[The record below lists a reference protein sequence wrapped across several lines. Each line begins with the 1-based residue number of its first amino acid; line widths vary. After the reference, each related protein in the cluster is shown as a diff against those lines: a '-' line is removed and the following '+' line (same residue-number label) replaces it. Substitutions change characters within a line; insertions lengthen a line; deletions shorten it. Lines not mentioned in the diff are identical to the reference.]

1 MGSNCCKGD
10 ASGKPVVRSGSSVY
24 SRSRAGAKL
33 NERFTT
39 LQSAGGVRLSITAAR
54 SGDSGVY
61 TLQASN
67 AAGKDTTRVRVEVTP
82 DEMPTGDDPPT
93 FLRRLQDLTVKVG
106 TRTRFLVEIVSSTE
120 CRVTWYRNDRRLME
134 AERIALVRD
143 GNFWCADVSAVSVED
158 AGRWTCTAENI
169 GGRASCSAH
178 LNVLVPKAYKRP
190 EFVEE
195 LRALLTEQGTVSLEC
210 KVVGVPTPV
219 LRWFKDSREI
229 KAGDV
234 FALTANAEDPTSL
247 GTYTCEAVNCMGRAY
262 SSSKVQVVGRASRE
276 GSARPATGGII
287 EPPPIFTKEL
297 EDQFVRICEPLTLS
311 CQIVV
316 PPWPRSVVWYNK
328 EGKVEASDKYHIL
341 EDGVGGYFIEIQTSE
356 FADEGEW
363 KCVATSAG
371 GRVGISTCYVSM
383 DVPKNYRK
391 PRFMENLQAVLTEEG
406 LVSFE
411 CKVVGFPTPVL
422 SWFKDGQ
429 ELKPGDVY
437 QLTGTNSLGSYCC
450 IAKNFMG
457 QASSSAEL
465 TVEDIQNQLNEEEK
479 LQLFSKN
486 QAPKFLKGLKSVEAK
501 IDEPFRFMIK
511 VAIPPEPKVLWY
523 RDEQPVDESSRCH
536 LGHEERGVFVLDIQN
551 LEFMDQAEWKC
562 VAMNDYGQS
571 VTSCFLKLVI
581 PRHYKKPRFLEN
593 LQAILSDEGAVNL
606 ECKVIGVPQP
616 VLKWYK
622 DGEELKPG
630 DIHRIISGQDG
641 TCCLGT
647 YTCEAQNCMGIA
659 ASSASLLGFEDSVKA
674 KNKKQVDDQALQRNL
689 SLSTIHE
696 ERTSQMYD
704 TPVGDITLDDKG
716 EISFSFDGKEVS
728 VSLYETPDLTEEE
741 ALQIVEMYADQ
752 LSENVTEHNVVELPP
767 LRFVKE
773 TSTSGNLLMEAIII
787 DVSPEYFT
795 SPEEDLRT
803 EADIEDISIA
813 DENGQLQLSLDQ
825 DANGEDYLEKTIALL
840 SEECADIP
848 KKIERKKSDS
858 QKSADDYFSL
868 SHDRSLSTD
877 KKDDDTQILSESEL
891 QSFASAHSTA
901 KPKSKSSKPSLEDGQ
916 ESSDFTKTVVLRED
930 IKGQLPES
938 NSAEGQR
945 ESNSSRGLRKSISR
959 EKSAVKETAAVEAV
973 QKSSLI
979 TENIKLNMMAMSSS
993 LTKVMNAIQIIE
1005 RDIILK
1011 SELMSVAATA
1021 TKSLEIINSLITP
1034 LSEIHS
1040 ITDAVIELVNEPS
1053 EIISSLFN
1061 RLPQSLRMLEQS
1073 LTIVEKCIDFENEN
1087 KTLVKK
1093 TCLLLIEKC
1102 GETLKDL
1109 ITTVNTISYEECA
1122 LIDDICSDNI
1132 KAASEN
1138 ILKSL
1143 KLSMDA
1149 SMKDK
1154 ILNEPSDISMQE
1166 ANLESKHLNH
1176 TQRVLYALKSSLKSV
1191 LLIIEGSD
1199 NMPKNFAGI
1208 RNSEIILDEISTP
1221 IQELQNSLE
1230 QIELLSVSEASSNL
1244 PHYNT
1249 QIIETVMSSIL
1260 ELRTAFEKLSNEKE
1274 NKIQEVLVDIK
1285 DYINDISSQLVTFE
1299 ERNGKF
1305 DILNSDNKL
1314 EVLQTMAQILISLEN
1329 SLSILDPIP
1338 IIKTHMSDFHK
1349 NLTKLLENVIESND
1363 SRKYFSL
1370 LEICNDVNRINTS
1383 LNNMESR
1390 QMLSLAVISNT
1401 LKIIKNSSHLFVF
1414 DDSLKG
1420 SVLNNINDLLLHI
1433 EENINL
1439 IEETSINV
1447 ESEKVV
1453 DLSIKQFE
1461 KDKLNVI
1468 LEHLQRSIVEIS
1480 KVNAFENVGD
1490 LNIAHVLQNINPT
1503 LTEIQCCLAS
1513 LNINTVE
1520 NPESVCD
1527 ISVSSFSESIAHP
1540 LYELQHNICVLNEVI
1555 CESARNLEINKL
1567 TVFAEPLI
1575 HLQTTLEI
1583 LQNDLISQ
1591 YDELTSNSEIM
1602 GSVANSVDNL
1612 QSCIVIIQEHDIVEV
1627 ADDMSTLADISAI
1640 KTTADIVMPIEEY
1653 MVPTIEKVKIEESSD
1668 ICSIGS
1674 QTISVQAL
1682 QTLHQHIINIK
1693 ALNIEQDFKKIC
1705 DDNKTIDFELLLSDL
1720 EIIDSIIMGM
1730 LHPIEMDIHQ
1740 QTQVSPSR
1748 LALLVQPFINIQ
1760 HTLSNLNM
1768 KDKPIYKEVTETHSQ
1783 ANNFNDILFHLK
1795 SDLTAF
1801 LNVLQ
1806 EAVEIVD
1813 NVFDKATKKVALV
1826 QISMK
1831 LENLL
1836 SESDVGSVDPFL
1848 KREVINLHT
1857 NINDTLDVINSD
1869 NEIAENLNEIT
1880 DKLNQTLPKIQEEVF
1895 NFTVHNLSHEAK
1907 IAELLTEIEQNVVTL
1922 EHFDEKYATQTSQT
1936 DQITQTAN
1944 ATKVDSVI
1952 ELNQIGTDLVTT
1964 VKKEIKE
1971 STEKDRKLVDEF
1983 IIRFTKELSL
1993 LDYLYKNPISLKNII
2008 KSLQVFYDLNR
2019 RFDEFK
2025 SCYHNNLPEEGER
2038 LLQSFVLNVEDYL
2051 KVVQT
2056 TLNQNISNQSELLFD
2071 IPFTK
2076 MKEGEQFLKNILQ
2089 SESDFALRETF
2100 ITILEAME
2108 TLKPFQDELKS
2119 KLVEELSTFDPTKL
2133 PKDKIDIIDINE
2145 KLTSFF
2151 IEQATNSLGGPIKQ
2165 VYDKIVA
2172 LLQKQE
2178 DLKDIS
2184 AKVDALLQQ
2193 MEQHIEIIEIVEE
2206 VSAIIKIEDLKETAS
2221 IVRELRDSIAGA
2233 ETATEG
2239 DSEKCS
2245 LMNSDQTQLTDKL
2258 QKALTCLQS
2267 QVLDSTQ
2274 DTTSVKA
2281 DIRQQIIDVVSDLQQ
2296 DLAQLNDISVE
2307 NLAQHDTN
2315 MTQDIEHENDKIV
2328 ADNSYE
2334 TTNGIVITDKLQ
2346 SLSEVKDE
2354 CNKQICVLE
2363 DMLTTEKPLEMLV
2376 QNIQEYLRHDFSE
2389 VDQEFASLLNYE
2401 AIEITRDMIQQF
2413 CQESDLSEII
2423 SMNTTESFFI
2433 SDEKQKILSDLH
2445 NSLQNVF
2452 TYEPAKLLNEVV
2464 IEDKLQEFKHVVENL
2479 CTAIESVQNLRN
2491 IATTSSVE
2499 SNILCQDI
2507 PNDLDS
2513 SKLLKVCQID
2523 DPRHTISETETI
2535 ICEPGEKSK
2544 EVKINQLNQE
2554 KLLKKQDTKPSLE
2567 LNELIYEDIT
2577 SKKDEAEHT
2586 SLGIEESKEPIE
2598 QKEGQLA
2605 LCISDYISEEV
2616 TETLKKMVP
2625 YLTIENLEKSHV
2637 IANQLFGLSIVT
2649 NFDDSNYQDLTEKK
2663 IDMSYQLS
2671 EALILIYEEICGF
2684 AKILPTSVKQD
2695 AIEKA
2700 MSSIKNL
2707 NDALQTNI
2715 ISEQCILSEQVTE
2728 LDRKSSNID
2737 SQDVNTIKTSQSIEN
2752 LNSIAQVE
2760 SQETFNTCTEKI
2772 NEITVQDIK
2781 KSDDSLANPLVSVLE
2796 PLCPSSDPEQELS
2809 SIQMLETLLQEVNEC
2824 IDLSLTNVE
2833 YSEILENDLDEIQ
2846 SVIIKLKCDF
2856 DGTTNETLNETL
2868 EDLECNVRSVQL
2880 QINEQSA
2887 PALLKEACLNLQVI
2901 VSSLN
2906 ENELKP
2912 KKEKALTSQINNVME
2927 SCQNDSDQTIDLL
2940 DKACILEKTLEY
2952 ENVFLCMDNI
2962 KNTIKSLRNSFVGNA
2977 ETLIVEGI
2985 EVMQQLDQ
2993 IEEKIFS
3000 LEKDVDKLEFIDT
3013 NAKDNVI
3020 SAMHSVYGT
3029 ISNMRGAVSSI
3040 QKHYM
3045 YENYGKPTQN
3055 MLKSLKNVGI
3065 ISKQQLGNVS
3075 SWKQCANIF
3084 RKVLN
3089 HFEDIK
3095 FYINFDR
3102 TARIPNDAAFTKIIL
3117 QEVVTALDGIQNLND
3132 INAQVYKTIEILSNY
3147 VKERRFFIEDRT
3159 TLEVKEKIPIFK
3171 DLSTAILKATEDIKL
3186 QLQDLKTIQSNNLEQ
3201 DIVEM
3206 NSENTDTLCVD
3217 SAKENEKPIK
3227 AIIQEE
3233 ETLQIASSNTIP
3245 VLFEDCE
3252 KIGDKKMNLNE
3263 EEQVIV
3269 KSNECKNHNDDITT
3283 ETVQDIKS
3291 IHTESKNTQEA
3302 ASCEGN
3308 LNQPVLKY
3316 DEVVVLKDKN
3326 EENIDNNQ
3334 EIQSCLTEGANMNV
3348 YLSSANVN
3356 ELQCEGIS
3364 KVSVLDNVLEYENKN
3379 NCDSGDQTI
3388 NDNLT
3393 NKEIDMASISKSEK
3407 TEGNIN
3413 TTNNLEK
3420 DNSIDNI
3427 IKDDKEN
3434 EYQLLESSTTPTTSK
3449 IILEKQ
3455 LQSEIPSEN
3464 CEFNKQVETHE
3475 IVKETEEAGFF
3486 IDSIIKDMDEKP
3498 IDDDSNFGEKPRTEL
3513 KNQHDIT
3520 DVENFVDSAI
3530 VKDDGYNQ
3538 FEEVNLLQGAENI
3551 STLKIALTEKD
3562 TACRSDDV
3570 STVVVKDDNIDI
3582 HGNEPETLKPDLHDV
3597 NKSQPLIKAED
3608 EPNDNSQKIFAV
3620 TTNVDTNKN
3629 RSLNE
3634 TENVIDI
3641 INNNKETNS
3650 EFMCDEL
3657 NNNQS
3662 REEKKLEEGHIK
3674 LNKGIECSLQE
3685 DVLQICELIVD
3696 NENSHIKVATVID
3709 NECENSIS
3717 ITQVKVEVCS
3727 SKDDTKN
3734 MNKYEE
3740 ELITNKQH
3748 IVEDKAIEQVGD
3760 YKVEGDLRKNTID
3773 EEERNENF
3781 KSNDNNN
3788 LSDNSLKKEMLPVD
3802 INENIS
3808 TLEAINLNCSN
3819 INING
3824 TSNTTHNVE
3833 VCEVDL
3839 LSNRDSDQK
3848 EDLVICP
3855 VDQQAPLTK
3864 CLESESVHMVNDT
3877 VDINKRHQINEVKQD
3892 LPVDLISESD
3902 NSKSEC
3908 KANVSEI
3915 SVKSDEMDLKVGN
3928 ENEDE
3933 VNLILQIKQED
3944 LLDIPNVT
3952 TDYQVILSKKVDEN
3966 EENPLIKDNSEQKK
3980 DTHFVD
3986 YSTVKNISANIA
3998 EEIQQK
4004 EIADES
4010 PEIHV
4015 NEKNIKDIDEEN
4027 LTTDTNY
4034 HSDNEA
4040 MKDKINQNI
4049 EQKTITVNNEDFSDH
4064 KAIDKVEEKELTK
4077 SIVIESGSQNELNE
4091 DIEKEKQASSTNL
4104 FGGLDSDPE
4113 NIKLRASPSVK
4124 NASVEGDSKNELDS
4138 QNKNNFSDEIQKQE
4152 VTSANEKYLDSVH
4165 EIASNKTLDKINVS
4179 DVIENPII
4187 KDNIINDDDD
4197 VINENKKLLVN
4208 NEQTEINKQDM
4219 LKLALEREAF
4229 SSDQLMKDNDE
4240 LAVNIGTK
4248 SDEKQNLSVELI
4260 DHEESNICN
4269 RRTLE
4274 GAETCLDHEKDISTS
4289 EEQPQLGSNIIKS
4302 DSNKQEELNQE
4313 ELIIKENQEELIIK
4327 EIDAEA
4333 EVNKKRDKIIS
4344 EEPEIQLDTQNKG
4357 FESNA
4362 HENIDITEKNEL
4374 FAQEIQTKNTA
4385 VNENDTNTQ
4394 VQDTKAQSLEK
4405 VFPPKTQLHTGD
4417 EICTDDETH
4426 LTEKELIKDIKED
4439 RSEKNHS
4446 QKVAIEEKDT
4456 SKNLEPVGYDDVEN
4470 KYQSPSDTK
4479 LVELNNEPFDRNQEE
4494 TQKEN
4499 DGNTS
4504 QVPKNSL
4511 KHENNIGATD
4521 NFQNINKELAQEQVI
4536 ESDDICDDKELSKNF
4551 NTLKQDT
4558 TNICEEISGPENK
4571 EKKAGFIKDEIEGS
4585 GIKINDKSCD
4595 ENNTDK
4601 NAGEVKSSNDR
4612 EKKIKVSKKK
4622 SKLERNQTHEKVI
4635 DSNVE
4640 TNKDALTKRKITK
4653 DDTKVEVKDTG
4664 FENNLN
4670 LSVNDKQIQ
4679 DVITTN
4685 VTYATDNENKP
4696 TLTAET
4702 NNYSTEFNKSSTEI
4716 NQAIQE
4722 HDGEKVDFTKN
4733 INHQQEGILEPGRH
4747 EDNAS
4752 SKVGPIFIDHSNVD
4766 NSLYFARPPNYIPK
4780 SYDINEFKGSETSI
4794 QNKNPTIYKAQ
4805 TLLHDYKSR
4814 ASYTSNIDQTD
4825 ESSNGPAETQREWS
4839 RARSMAASEPRST
4852 TSEKR
4857 AVRDLKRKP
4866 VFSTFLTDR
4875 TAVES
4880 SRVKLTCSILSL
4892 SDPLITWYKNGIL
4905 LDDKQKFRSKCVD
4918 GLITLEVLNAVPSD
4932 SGEYSCTVEN
4942 ENGTVTSSAN
4952 LKVYPSFESS
4962 PIPPTFTRSIREVY
4976 HSFENELVL
4985 ECRIRGQPLPSITW
4999 YKNDK
5004 PITLSERYQAHY
5016 LADGVCRLTINSPTP
5031 EDSGKYTCHAE
5042 SSIWS
5047 DEISHNVQFDG
5058 KENSISRNI
5067 VTLEKVN
5074 LTRQAMESRKPHFT
5088 NVISD
5093 YKVVSGGTIGLQV
5106 EIKGSPTRVEWLR
5119 DGSSVLE
5126 TYRNAQTYFDRGIYT
5141 LALSDVT
5148 ERETGL
5154 YTCRAWSS
5162 HGNVDMNAAITVV
5175 QPNQV
5180 DGKPAVIVSRPA
5192 KDILISVGE
5201 DINISFR
5208 VQGEPKPK
5216 VFFMKGLRDVT
5227 YSQRVCKMTSDDY
5240 MKFTLK
5246 RSVISDAGTYCI
5258 LARNAYGCDR
5268 AFVTVVIRQRA
5279 TSENL
5284 VSDWTYPMDDLAISP
5299 LDRNYKVVP
5308 DRIPSE
5314 PSVIEGGKNWVSLA
5328 WPKPDCQTRAP
5339 ILAYKVESWLIG
5351 KEGGARWTEL
5361 GITPRNSF
5369 DAFNLKQEEEYHF
5382 RVTPRNR
5389 YGWGESVQTST
5400 PIGIGLSGERPEFI
5414 EILPG
5419 QSKVLVGETATLCCS
5434 FKGKPTP
5441 EIVWMKNGHEIEEN
5455 TKRIKITQNNL
5466 KACLTIENVNI
5477 EDEGRYS
5484 CEATNIHGRSSTYA
5498 RMTVI
5503 TDRNIWEADA
5513 KLKRERSAGLDG
5525 EYPPQFTMRLR
5536 DRRVQATYPVR
5547 LTCQVVGS
5555 PAPTIVWFKNG
5566 EEITTDDRHSMS
5578 QDEFFYTLEIAP
5590 TTLDDGGVYE
5600 VMARNNSGAISC
5612 RCSLVVDKGIRAYI
5626 APEFCCGLEPL
5637 YQLKEGE
5644 ELRISAIVEAYPSV
5658 GVCWYRDGVRLRPSR
5673 RAVMTLDRDG
5683 QIELAL
5689 AAVTSRD
5696 AGVYTCTA
5704 SNEVGRVS
5712 TSGKVEII
5720 AEENNVDNMNAPP
5733 IFVSDETSRALYSN
5747 EPRFLRKPRSS
5758 EAREGDTV
5766 IIVCEVIGDPKP
5778 EVYWLRDFLK
5788 PDYYRDA
5795 KHFKRIGAGPEY
5807 RFEIPHAKFD
5817 YTGTYSVVAKNIH
5830 GEAKAIISLQ
5840 ILARD
5845 PNSKEDVHNIRYG
5858 LVEEIPR
5865 FEKELT
5871 DLLCYDGDA
5880 IEFECRIAANPDPF
5894 IRWYHYTE
5902 VVPDCP
5908 DFVTSYDRGTA
5919 RLKIN
5924 QVTAEDEGTYKCE
5937 ASNSLGKATS
5947 SACLVVYPPGEP
5959 NTLSQNLRRPPAL
5972 LSAASTP
5979 RSTPRTTPARSL
5991 STTPCPD
5998 SRRLCSPTR
6007 EIAPKFY
6014 TYPFNRVAEEGDTV
6028 VFQCAVKGL
6037 PPPWATWDKDGI
6049 IITASPRINI
6059 KEKDEMFR
6067 ILEIEEVTIEDVGLY
6082 RITLE
6087 NDYGRAEASARL
6099 EIISGKG
6106 KFHGTT
6112 RSFSASPSRRPLT
6125 YRRRTPSFSRFD

>member
-1 MGSNCCKGD
+1 MEPPSFSADPHVLRAALGAD
-10 ASGKPVVRSGSSVY
+10 ASLDLPLPSGSSPFQFEW
-24 SRSRAGAKL
+24 SRAGAKL

-67 AAGKDTTRVRVEVTP
+67 AAGKDTTRVRVEVSP
-82 DEMPTGDDPPT
+82 DEMPTGDNPPT

-106 TRTRFLVEIVSSTE
+106 TRTRFLVEIVSATE

-276 GSARPATGGII
+276 GSSRPATGGII

-341 EDGVGGYFIEIQTSE
+341 EDGVGGYIIEIQTSE

-511 VAIPPEPKVLWY
+511 IAIPPEPKVLWY

-825 DANGEDYLEKTIALL
+825 DVNGEDYLEKTIALL
-840 SEECADIP
+840 SEEYVDIP

-868 SHDRSLSTD
+868 SHDRSLSAD

-916 ESSDFTKTVVLRED
+916 ESSDFTKTVLLRED
-930 IKGQLPES
+930 IKGQLPE
-938 NSAEGQR
+938 NTAEGQID
-945 ESNSSRGLRKSISR
+945 SNSSKGLPKSIFS
-959 EKSAVKETAAVEAV
+959 EKSAVKETAASETVE
-973 QKSSLI
+973 KSSLI

-1011 SELMSVAATA
+1011 SELMAVAATA

-1040 ITDAVIELVNEPS
+1040 ITDAVLELVNEPS

-1073 LTIVEKCIDFENEN
+1073 LTIIEKCIDFENEN

-1109 ITTVNTISYEECA
+1109 ITTVNTINYEECA
-1122 LIDDICSDNI
+1122 LIDDICNYNI

-1149 SMKDK
+1149 SMQDK
-1154 ILNEPSDISMQE
+1154 ILNETSDTSMQE

-1199 NMPKNFAGI
+1199 NIPINFAGI

-1249 QIIETVMSSIL
+1249 EIIETVMSSIL
-1260 ELRTAFEKLSNEKE
+1260 ELRTAFEKLSDEKE
-1274 NKIQEVLVDIK
+1274 NKIKEVLVDIK
-1285 DYINDISSQLVTFE
+1285 EYIDDISSQLISFE

-1338 IIKTHMSDFHK
+1338 MIKTHMSDFHK

-1370 LEICNDVNRINTS
+1370 LEICNAVNRINTS

-1390 QMLSLAVISNT
+1390 QVLSLAVISNT
-1401 LKIIKNSSHLFVF
+1401 LKMIKNSSHLFVF
-1414 DDSLKG
+1414 DDFLKG

-1433 EENINL
+1433 EESINL
-1439 IEETSINV
+1439 IEETSINI

-1468 LEHLQRSIVEIS
+1468 LEHLQRSIAEIS
-1480 KVNAFENVGD
+1480 KVNTFENVGH
-1490 LNIAHVLQNINPT
+1490 LNITHVLQNIHPT

-1513 LNINTVE
+1513 FNINTLESPE
-1520 NPESVCD
+1520 NVCD
-1527 ISVSSFSESIAHP
+1527 ISVSSFSENIAHP
-1540 LYELQHNICVLNEVI
+1540 LYELQHNISVLNEVI
-1555 CESARNLEINKL
+1555 CESARNLEINQL

-1602 GSVANSVDNL
+1602 GNVANSVDNL
-1612 QSCIVIIQEHDIVEV
+1612 QSCIVIIQEHDLVEV

-1653 MVPTIEKVKIEESSD
+1653 MVPTIEKVKIEEISD
-1668 ICSIGS
+1668 ICCIGS
-1674 QTISVQAL
+1674 QAVLFQAL
-1682 QTLHQHIINIK
+1682 QALHKHIINIK
-1693 ALNIEQDFKKIC
+1693 ALNIEQDFKKVC
-1705 DDNKTIDFELLLSDL
+1705 EDNKTIDFKLLLSDL
-1720 EIIDSIIMGM
+1720 ELIDSIIMGI
-1730 LHPIEMDIHQ
+1730 LHPFEIDINIHR

-1760 HTLSNLNM
+1760 DTLSNLNI
-1768 KDKPIYKEVTETHSQ
+1768 KDITIYKEVTETHSQ
-1783 ANNFNDILFHLK
+1783 ASHFYDILFNLK
-1795 SDLTAF
+1795 CDLNNF

-1806 EAVEIVD
+1806 AAVEIVD
-1813 NVFDKATKKVALV
+1813 NAFHKATKKVALV

-1836 SESDVGSVDPFL
+1836 IESNVGSVDPFL

-1857 NINDTLDVINSD
+1857 NISDVINTD
-1869 NEIAENLNEIT
+1869 NKIAENLNEIT
-1880 DKLNQTLPKIQEEVF
+1880 EKLNQTLPKIQEEVF

-1907 IAELLTEIEQNVVTL
+1907 IAELLSEIEQNVVTL
-1922 EHFDEKYATQTSQT
+1922 EHFDEKHATQKSHT
-1936 DQITQTAN
+1936 DQIYQSAN
-1944 ATKVDSVI
+1944 STKVDSVI
-1952 ELNQIGTDLVTT
+1952 VLNQIGSDLVTP
-1964 VKKEIKE
+1964 VNNELKE
-1971 STEKDRKLVDEF
+1971 STQKDMKLVDEF
-1983 IIRFTKELSL
+1983 IR
-1993 LDYLYKNPISLKNII
+1993 
-2008 KSLQVFYDLNR
+2008 
-2019 RFDEFK
+2019 
-2025 SCYHNNLPEEGER
+2025 
-2038 LLQSFVLNVEDYL
+2038 
-2051 KVVQT
+2051 
-2056 TLNQNISNQSELLFD
+2056 
-2071 IPFTK
+2071 
-2076 MKEGEQFLKNILQ
+2076 
-2089 SESDFALRETF
+2089 
-2100 ITILEAME
+2100 

-2119 KLVEELSTFDPTKL
+2119 NLIEELSAFDPIIL
-2133 PKDKIDIIDINE
+2133 PKDKIDVIDINE
-2145 KLTSFF
+2145 RLTSFF
-2151 IEQATNSLGGPIKQ
+2151 IEQAKNSLGAPLEE
-2165 VYDKIVA
+2165 VYEKIVA
-2172 LLQKQE
+2172 RLQKQE
-2178 DLKDIS
+2178 DLQDIL
-2184 AKVDALLQQ
+2184 AKVDALLKQ

-2206 VSAIIKIEDLKETAS
+2206 VSAVIKIDDLKETAS
-2221 IVRELRDSIAGA
+2221 IVRELRDSIAGT

-2239 DSEKCS
+2239 DSEKCC

-2267 QVLDSTQ
+2267 QVFDSTQ
-2274 DTTSVKA
+2274 DTTTVKA

-2296 DLAQLNDISVE
+2296 DLDHLNYISVE
-2307 NLAQHDTN
+2307 NLAQHARET
-2315 MTQDIEHENDKIV
+2315 TQVMEHGNEIIV
-2328 ADNSYE
+2328 ADNSDK
-2334 TTNGIVITDKLQ
+2334 TTNDAVFTDKLQ
-2346 SLSEVKDE
+2346 SVSQVKDE
-2354 CNKQICVLE
+2354 CDKQTCILE
-2363 DMLTTEKPLEMLV
+2363 DMPPKEKTLEMLM
-2376 QNIQEYLRHDFSE
+2376 QNVQEYLRHDFSE
-2389 VDQEFASLLNYE
+2389 IEQEFTSLLNYE
-2401 AIEITRDMIQQF
+2401 AIKITQDMIQQF
-2413 CQESDLSEII
+2413 CQETDLNEII
-2423 SMNTTESFFI
+2423 SMNTAECFFI
-2433 SDEKQKILSDLH
+2433 SDKKQKVLSDLY

-2464 IEDKLQEFKHVVENL
+2464 VEDKLQEFKNVVHNL

-2491 IATTSSVE
+2491 VAMTSTVE
-2499 SNILCQDI
+2499 SNILCEDI
-2507 PNDLDS
+2507 SNDLQS
-2513 SKLLKVCQID
+2513 NLLKSCQVD
-2523 DPRHTISETETI
+2523 DPSHTISETETI
-2535 ICEPGEKSK
+2535 TCEPDEKSRD
-2544 EVKINQLNQE
+2544 VKNNQLNHE
-2554 KLLKKQDTKPSLE
+2554 KLLKKQDTKSSLE
-2567 LNELIYEDIT
+2567 LKELIYDDT
-2577 SKKDEAEHT
+2577 TFKKDDPEHT
-2586 SLGIEESKEPIE
+2586 SLGIDEIKESIV
-2598 QKEGQLA
+2598 QKEEQLA

-2616 TETLKKMVP
+2616 TETLKKMMP
-2625 YLTIENLEKSHV
+2625 YLTIENLEKSHE

-2649 NFDDSNYQDLTEKK
+2649 NSDDPKYQDVTERK
-2663 IDMSYQLS
+2663 IDMSYQLR
-2671 EALILIYEEICGF
+2671 EGLILIYEEICGH
-2684 AKILPTSVKQD
+2684 AEILQTLVKQD
-2695 AIEKA
+2695 AFEKA
-2700 MSSIKNL
+2700 ISSIKNL
-2707 NDALQTNI
+2707 NEALQTNV
-2715 ISEQCILSEQVTE
+2715 ISGKCVLLEQVTE
-2728 LDRKSSNID
+2728 LDRESSNID
-2737 SQDVNTIKTSQSIEN
+2737 SQDVNSIKSNPSIEN
-2752 LNSIAQVE
+2752 INSIGQVE
-2760 SQETFNTCTEKI
+2760 SQETFNLCRENI
-2772 NEITVQDIK
+2772 NEIAVQEIK
-2781 KSDDSLANPLVSVLE
+2781 KCEDSLTNPLVSVLE
-2796 PLCPSSDPEQELS
+2796 PLTPNTDPERELS
-2809 SIQMLETLLQEVNEC
+2809 SIQMLETLLQEVNDC

-2833 YSEILENDLDEIQ
+2833 HSEILENDLDEIQ

-2906 ENELKP
+2906 ENELIP
-2912 KKEKALTSQINNVME
+2912 KKEMALTSQINNVMQN
-2927 SCQNDSDQTIDLL
+2927 CQNDSDQTIDLL
-2940 DKACILEKTLEY
+2940 DKACLLEKTLEY
-2952 ENVFLCMDNI
+2952 EHVFLCMDNI

-2977 ETLIVEGI
+2977 EKLIVEGI

-3013 NAKDNVI
+3013 DAKDNII

-3029 ISNMRGAVSSI
+3029 ISNMRGAVSSV

-3055 MLKSLKNVGI
+3055 MLKSLKNIGI
-3065 ISKQQLGNVS
+3065 ISKQQVSNVS
-3075 SWKQCANIF
+3075 SWKQSANIF

-3117 QEVVTALDGIQNLND
+3117 QEIVTALDEVQNLNF
-3132 INAQVYKTIEILSNY
+3132 INAQVYNTIETLSNF
-3147 VKERRFFIEDRT
+3147 VKERRLLIEEKT

-3171 DLSTAILKATEDIKL
+3171 DLSIAILKATEDIKL
-3186 QLQDLKTIQSNNLEQ
+3186 QLQDLKTVQSNNLEQ
-3201 DIVEM
+3201 DIVEI

-3217 SAKENEKPIK
+3217 NAKKDEKPIQ

-3233 ETLQIASSNTIP
+3233 TLQMASSNTIS
-3245 VLFEDCE
+3245 VLFEDNE
-3252 KIGDKKMNLNE
+3252 KIVDEKMSQNE
-3263 EEQVIV
+3263 EKQVLES
-3269 KSNECKNHNDDITT
+3269 SNECEKHNDDHTT

-3291 IHTESKNTQEA
+3291 IDTETRNTHEVT
-3302 ASCEGN
+3302 SSEDD
-3308 LNQPVLKY
+3308 LNRPVLEY
-3316 DEVVVLKDKN
+3316 DEVVVLEDKN
-3326 EENIDNNQ
+3326 EETIDKIR
-3334 EIQSCLTEGANMNV
+3334 EIQSCLTDAANMDV
-3348 YLSSANVN
+3348 CLSSANED
-3356 ELQCEGIS
+3356 ELPYEDTS
-3364 KVSVLDNVLEYENKN
+3364 KVSILENVLENENKN
-3379 NCDSGDQTI
+3379 SCVSSDHPIGES
-3388 NDNLT
+3388 LT
-3393 NKEIDMASISKSEK
+3393 NMENDMASISKSENAEYK
-3407 TEGNIN
+3407 MN
-3413 TTNNLEK
+3413 TTNELEK
-3420 DNSIDNI
+3420 DNSINYI
-3427 IKDDKEN
+3427 SKDDKEN
-3434 EYQLLESSTTPTTSK
+3434 EK
-3449 IILEKQ
+3449 H
-3455 LQSEIPSEN
+3455 LQSQIPSEKSVLN
-3464 CEFNKQVETHE
+3464 EQVETHE
-3475 IVKETEEAGFF
+3475 ILKETDEAGLLNDIEEKT
-3486 IDSIIKDMDEKP
+3486 ID
-3498 IDDDSNFGEKPRTEL
+3498 DDDSNLGEKPRKEL

-3520 DVENFVDSAI
+3520 DVENFLDSSI
-3530 VKDDGYNQ
+3530 VKDDGYNKFQ
-3538 FEEVNLLQGAENI
+3538 EVNLLHEAEKN
-3551 STLKIALTEKD
+3551 STLKTVTTEKD
-3562 TACRSDDV
+3562 TICRSDEA
-3570 STVVVKDDNIDI
+3570 SALLVKDDNEDI
-3582 HGNEPETLKPDLHDV
+3582 HGNEPDTLKQDIHDV
-3597 NKSQPLIKAED
+3597 NLSQTLIKVED
-3608 EPNDNSQKIFAV
+3608 KSNDNSQKIIAV
-3620 TTNVDTNKN
+3620 TNNIDTNKN
-3629 RSLNE
+3629 QSLNE
-3634 TENVIDI
+3634 NENIVDI
-3641 INNNKETNS
+3641 INNNLEL
-3650 EFMCDEL
+3650 MCDEL

-3662 REEKKLEEGHIK
+3662 RGEENILKEDHVK
-3674 LNKGIECSLQE
+3674 LNKGIECSLQQ
-3685 DVLQICELIVD
+3685 DVLQFCELLDD
-3696 NENSHIKVATVID
+3696 NENSHIKVATVVD
-3709 NECENSIS
+3709 NACEDSLS

-3727 SKDDTKN
+3727 SEDDTKN

-3740 ELITNKQH
+3740 ELITHKQH
-3748 IVEDKAIEQVGD
+3748 IVEDKALEEVSD
-3760 YKVEGDLRKNTID
+3760 YKVEDDFKKNTIED
-3773 EEERNENF
+3773 KERNENV
-3781 KSNDNNN
+3781 KNNDNNN
-3788 LSDNSLKKEMLPVD
+3788 SSDNSLKKQMLPED
-3802 INENIS
+3802 MNTNIS

-3824 TSNTTHNVE
+3824 TSISTHDEE
-3833 VCEVDL
+3833 VSGDL
-3839 LSNRDSDQK
+3839 LSNKDTEQK
-3848 EDLVICP
+3848 EYIVRCP
-3855 VDQQAPLTK
+3855 VDQQASLTK
-3864 CLESESVHMVNDT
+3864 CLESESVNMVNDT
-3877 VDINKRHQINEVKQD
+3877 VDSNKIQQINEVEQD
-3892 LPVDLISESD
+3892 LAMDLISEND
-3902 NSKSEC
+3902 NSKSGY
-3908 KANVSEI
+3908 KTVFSEI
-3915 SVKSDEMDLKVGN
+3915 SVTSDEMDLKVSN
-3928 ENEDE
+3928 KNEDD
-3933 VNLILQIKQED
+3933 VILIPQTNQED

-3952 TDYQVILSKKVDEN
+3952 TDYQVILSEKVDEN
-3966 EENPLIKDNSEQKK
+3966 EENTFINDNSEQNK

-3986 YSTVKNISANIA
+3986 YYSTAKTAS
-3998 EEIQQK
+3998 EEISEEMQPKQ
-4004 EIADES
+4004 ISDETS
-4010 PEIHV
+4010 DIHV
-4015 NEKNIKDIDEEN
+4015 IEKHITDVEEEN
-4027 LTTDTNY
+4027 VTNNTNC
-4034 HSDNEA
+4034 HSYNEA
-4040 MKDKINQNI
+4040 MNDKINKKI
-4049 EQKTITVNNEDFSDH
+4049 EQKTITANNEDLSDY
-4064 KAIDKVEEKELTK
+4064 KAMDKVEEKEL
-4077 SIVIESGSQNELNE
+4077 IESVFIETGQLKKPNEAL
-4091 DIEKEKQASSTNL
+4091 EKEYQALSTNM
-4104 FGGLDSDPE
+4104 FVNFESEPE
-4113 NIKLRASPSVK
+4113 NINQRAYPDVK
-4124 NASVEGDSKNELDS
+4124 NASVEEDHDNELDS
-4138 QNKNNFSDEIQKQE
+4138 QNKNNFTDEIQNQE
-4152 VTSANEKYLDSVH
+4152 VTSANEKYLDSEH
-4165 EIASNKTLDKINVS
+4165 EIATNKSHDKINVS
-4179 DVIENPII
+4179 DIIEQPII
-4187 KDNIINDDDD
+4187 KDNIINEDDNSDF
-4197 VINENKKLLVN
+4197 VNENQKLLAD

-4219 LKLALEREAF
+4219 FKIALETEAF
-4229 SSDQLMKDNDE
+4229 SSDQLIKENNEPEENMC
-4240 LAVNIGTK
+4240 IK
-4248 SDEKQNLSVELI
+4248 SDEKQNLCVELI
-4260 DHEESNICN
+4260 DHEQSNICD
-4269 RRTLE
+4269 RSTFE
-4274 GAETCLDHEKDISTS
+4274 DVETCLDDKKDIVKT
-4289 EEQPQLGSNIIKS
+4289 EEQLELASNKKES
-4302 DSNKQEELNQE
+4302 DSNKLKHQEQFIL
-4313 ELIIKENQEELIIK
+4313 KEKNS
-4327 EIDAEA
+4327 EA
-4333 EVNKKRDKIIS
+4333 EMNEIRDKIIS
-4344 EEPEIQLDTQNKG
+4344 EEPETQLDTPNMG
-4357 FESNA
+4357 FDSNA
-4362 HENIDITEKNEL
+4362 DENIDITEKNYP
-4374 FAQEIQTKNTA
+4374 FVQEIKTKKSA
-4385 VNENDTNTQ
+4385 INENDTNTQ
-4394 VQDTKAQSLEK
+4394 IRDTKAQSSKE
-4405 VFPPKTQLHTGD
+4405 VFPSKIEQSHRSN
-4417 EICTDDETH
+4417 EICTDDESH
-4426 LTEKELIKDIKED
+4426 MTEKELIKDIKED
-4439 RSEKNHS
+4439 TSDKNHS
-4446 QKVAIEEKDT
+4446 QKVVIEEKDN
-4456 SKNLEPVGYDDVEN
+4456 SKYLKPVDYDELEN
-4470 KYQSPSDTK
+4470 KYQPSSDTK

-4494 TQKEN
+4494 TEKEK

-4504 QVPKNSL
+4504 HVPKNNF
-4511 KHENNIGATD
+4511 KHESNVGATD
-4521 NFQNINKELAQEQVI
+4521 NSQNMIKEYTLEQVV
-4536 ESDDICDDKELSKNF
+4536 EGDDKYDDKEVSENF
-4551 NTLKQDT
+4551 NLVKQDT
-4558 TNICEEISGPENK
+4558 TNICDELSGLENK
-4571 EKKAGFIKDEIEGS
+4571 KEKVVLIKDEIEGNV
-4585 GIKINDKSCD
+4585 IKTNNKSCEDNDMGKNSD
-4595 ENNTDK
+4595 EL
-4601 NAGEVKSSNDR
+4601 KSSNDR
-4612 EKKIKVSKKK
+4612 EKKLKVIKNK
-4622 SKLERNQTHEKVI
+4622 SKMERNQTNEKVI

-4640 TNKDALTKRKITK
+4640 TNKDALTERKITK
-4653 DDTKVEVKDTG
+4653 EDTNVEVKDTG
-4664 FENNLN
+4664 FDKNLN
-4670 LSVNDKQIQ
+4670 LSVHDNQNQ
-4679 DVITTN
+4679 DIFATN
-4685 VTYATDNENKP
+4685 VTYGTDDENKP
-4696 TLTAET
+4696 TLKAET
-4702 NNYSTEFNKSSTEI
+4702 TNYSTEFNKSTTEI
-4716 NQAIQE
+4716 CQAIQE
-4722 HDGEKVDFTKN
+4722 QDGERIDFKRN
-4733 INHQQEGILEPGRH
+4733 FNHPQEGTLYPGRD
-4747 EDNAS
+4747 ENNT
-4752 SKVGPIFIDHSNVD
+4752 KVAPIFIDHSNVD
-4766 NSLYFARPPNYIPK
+4766 NSLYFSRPPNYIPK
-4780 SYDINEFKGSETSI
+4780 SYDINEFKVSETSI
-4794 QNKNPTIYKAQ
+4794 QTKNPTIYKAQ
-4805 TLLHDYKSR
+4805 TLLHEYQSR
-4814 ASYTSNIDQTD
+4814 TSYTSNLDQTD
-4825 ESSNGPAETQREWS
+4825 ESSNGLAETQREWS
-4839 RARSMAASEPRST
+4839 RARSMAASEPRSI

-4857 AVRDLKRKP
+4857 PVRDLKRKP

-4942 ENGTVTSSAN
+4942 ENGTVTSTAN

-5016 LADGVCRLTINSPTP
+5016 LADGVCRLTINCPTQ

-5047 DEISHNVQFDG
+5047 DEISHNVQFNG
-5058 KENSISRNI
+5058 KETNMNRNI

-5074 LTRQAMESRKPHFT
+5074 LARQTIESRKPHFT

-5119 DGSSVLE
+5119 DGFSVLE

-5154 YTCRAWSS
+5154 YTCRAWSR

-5382 RVTPRNR
+5382 RITPRNR

-5455 TKRIKITQNNL
+5455 TNRIKITQNNF
-5466 KACLTIENVNI
+5466 KACLIIENVNI

-5536 DRRVQATYPVR
+5536 DRRVQVTYPVR

-5555 PAPTIVWFKNG
+5555 PAPTIAWFKNG

-5612 RCSLVVDKGIRAYI
+5612 RCSLVVDKGIRAYV

-5637 YQLKEGE
+5637 YQLREGE
-5644 ELRISAIVEAYPSV
+5644 ELRISAMVEAYPSV

-5689 AAVTSRD
+5689 AAVTARD

-5720 AEENNVDNMNAPP
+5720 AEENKDDNMNAPP

-5991 STTPCPD
+5991 STTPY

-6099 EIISGKG
+6099 EIITGKG

-6125 YRRRTPSFSRFD
+6125 YRRRTPSFSRLD